1 MNIKRITWILIAL
14 LVVSSMLLAA
24 CQPAEPAEEAAP
36 DAPAEEAAPEAEA
49 VEEAPAF
56 KACQV
61 TDVGGIDDKS
71 FNATAWKG
79 IEDAMADLGVEG
91 KYLESQQQTDYE
103 VNINAFLEEGC
114 DLIISVGFL
123 LGDATAAAAGANPDQ
138 MFGIVDVN
146 WLESDNLYGSGFAI
160 NEATFLAGYLAAGMT
175 ETGIVATYGGINIPP
190 VAVFMD
196 GFVLGVEKYNEVHG
210 TDVQTLGWDYV
221 AQDGLFVGNF
231 ESTDDGRTM
240 GESLMDEGAD
250 IIMPVAGPVGAGTL
264 AVMEERG
271 AGLIIGV
278 DNDWSVQFANQSEY
292 VLASALK
299 NMDLYVYETI
309 QAAMD
314 GSFVGGNYM
323 GTLDNGGVG
332 LGYGGVDVPSD
343 LQAEIEALTPQ
354 IIAGEVSTLPIDLTG
369 ETITLYHFGDLS
381 GPYAAITAP
390 LVHGAEDAIA
400 AINEAGGI
408 YGAELAIGFADTGGS
423 IDEAVAAY
431 DRFTGEDDNPLV
443 MITYGSG
450 EVEALAQRFVEDK
463 VVNITAGLSAKGF
476 YVDSGYTF
484 GLGPIYPDQFGLVM
498 NFLSENWDTYKPA
511 GAGDEIKLGY
521 LSWPTAFGQGALT
534 PETRAFME
542 DAGIE
547 LVHEETYDLSP
558 TADTTTAILNAQ
570 AAGANVLWTNS
581 LAFGPAALLNDL
593 NSLGLRDQF
602 VVAADNWAMDLALYA
617 FLADPAYGVGL
628 IAPTPY
634 LWWTDAD
641 NAGIQYAEG
650 LFAANERPAAEHNVG
665 YLLLVAG
672 VDLAV
677 EAITQAIDTVGYENL
692 TGEAVHDALVA
703 MGSYEALDGVFR
715 FDYSGGSR
723 SPHEAQIRM
732 IQGGPDA
739 FVVIQD
745 WAETP
750 DLRPSE

>member
-1 MNIKRITWILIAL
+1 MSKKLFFLTSILIVAA
-14 LVVSSMLLAA
+14 MLLAA
-24 CQPAEPAEEAAP
+24 CQPA
-36 DAPAEEAAPEAEA
+36 APAEEAAPEEA
-49 VEEAPAF
+49 APEAAPEEAEEAPAF

-114 DLIISVGFL
+114 DLIMSVGFL

-146 WLESDNLYGSGFAI
+146 WLESDNLYGSGFGI

-175 ETGIVATYGGINIPP
+175 ETGIVATFGGINIPP

>member
-146 WLESDNLYGSGFAI
+146 WLQSDNLYGSGFGI